1 MKQWM
6 TFGIKTEG
14 AEKAEKDIDGV
25 AAASKKAEE
34 SQEGLNDS
42 IESGTGALDKM
53 TGGAIGAFKGVVGG
67 VKKAVLGMKTLK
79 GAMMATGIG
88 ALVVIVGSLVAYFT
102 KTKKGAEILQVATA
116 ALGAVFGVL
125 TDVLSSI
132 GETMVWAF
140 TSPQEALDAVSE
152 KMEALGGWF
161 SDLGNYLK
169 EAFFFS
175 LLKVKRAM
183 LSFAAAGKELLGFD
197 ASGMRAEIASIDD
210 QLNESIEKMQI
221 ASDKVT
227 EPLKKAWKTVTE
239 GVANFVDK
247 VGKAISTASALEKR
261 AVALADAQRNLSV
274 EFAQT
279 REKMND
285 LRMVG
290 EDVTQEIG
298 KRIKATEEAGALEIA
313 LAAKT
318 LALAQE
324 AVDIK
329 RAQNNISESTAEDLQ
344 ALADLEIAL
353 SNAQIESAGKQR
365 GLLMK
370 INGLYK
376 EQDAIAAAVVAK
388 EAARVKGLL
397 DQQNAIDDIKDAGM
411 ARELQKI
418 EEHWT
423 EQLRL
428 ATEAGG
434 ELVGLE
440 EVKETQL
447 KEVRDKYQAIADAEA
462 EAIRLAKEA
471 LDDKAEADAEAK
483 REEIKN
489 GVIQTAGAVLDGL
502 TALNEAFTALSGEQV
517 DANAA
522 RQLAISEETD
532 EAKKKQLIET
542 NNAILAEQEKQQKK
556 GFENSK
562 KLQIAQALIQTYSS
576 ATAAFSS
583 LAGIPVVGPVLGGL
597 AAAAAVAGGLAQ
609 IAMIKKTTF
618 QGGGAGQQEYQ
629 APPTT
634 AEELGGGGGG
644 AATAAAGTSPQIDLG
659 FLGAGSGGS
668 IQAYVI
674 SENVTNQQQADQIVT
689 DQTTL

>member
-1 MKQWM
+1 MGMKQTM

-14 AEKAEKDIDGV
+14 AKKAEKDIDGV

-42 IESGTGALDKM
+42 IESGTGALGGM
-53 TGGAIGAFKGVVGG
+53 AGGAIMAFKGVVGG
-67 VKKAVLGMKTLK
+67 VKKAVLGMRTLK
-79 GAMMATGIG
+79 GAMISTGIG
-88 ALVVIVGSLVAYFT
+88 ALVVLVASLIMYFT
-102 KTKKGAEILQVATA
+102 KTKKGAEVLQVATA

-169 EAFFFS
+169 EVFFFS

-210 QLNESIEKMQI
+210 QLDESIEKMQI

-227 EPLKKAWKTVTE
+227 EPLKKAWETVTE
-239 GVANFVDK
+239 GVVNFVNK
-247 VGKAISTASALEKR
+247 VADAVGQASALEKR
-261 AVALADAQRNLSV
+261 AIALADAQRALGV
-274 EFAQT
+274 EFAKT
-279 REKMND
+279 RETMNE
-285 LRMVG
+285 LRIIG
-290 EDVTQEIG
+290 EDTTKEIG
-298 KRIKATEEAGALEIA
+298 VRIAAIEEAGALEAA
-313 LAAKT
+313 LAAKS

-329 RAQNNISESTAEDLQ
+329 RAQNDISESTAEDLQ

-365 GLLMK
+365 ALLMK
-370 INGLYK
+370 VNSLYK
-376 EQDAIAAAVVAK
+376 EQEANAAATTAK

-397 DQQNAIDDIKDAGM
+397 GQQKAIDDIKDAGM

-418 EEHWT
+418 EDHWA
-423 EQLRL
+423 EQKRL
-428 ATEAGG
+428 ATEANG
-434 ELVGLE
+434 ELVGIDE
-440 EVKETQL
+440 AKEIQL
-447 KEVRDKYQAIADAEA
+447 KAVRDKFQ
-462 EAIRLAKEA
+462 
-471 LDDKAEADAEAK
+471 AEADAES
-483 REEIKN
+483 EENRQKIKD
-489 GVIQTAGAVLDGL
+489 GIIQTAGAVLDGL
-502 TALNEAFTALSGEQV
+502 SALNEAFTSLSGEQV

-522 RQLAISEETD
+522 RELAISEETD

-542 NNAILAEQEKQQKK
+542 NNKILAEQEKQQKK

-583 LAGIPVVGPVLGGL
+583 LAGIPVVGPILGGL

-634 AEELGGGGGG
+634 AEGVG
-644 AATAAAGTSPQIDLG
+644 AAAAGTSPQLDLG
-659 FLGAGSGGS
+659 FLGEGAGGS

>member
-1 MKQWM
+1 M

-42 IESGTGALDKM
+42 IESGTGALGGM
-53 TGGAIGAFKGVVGG
+53 AGGAITAFKGVVGG
-67 VKKAVLGMKTLK
+67 VKKAVLGMRTLK
-79 GAMMATGIG
+79 GAMISTGIG
-88 ALVVIVGSLVAYFT
+88 ALVVLVASLMMYFT
-102 KTKKGAEILQVATA
+102 KTKKGAEVLQVAMA
-116 ALGAVFGVL
+116 GLGAVFGVM

-132 GETMVWAF
+132 GEAMVSAF
-140 TSPQEALDAVSE
+140 SSPKDAIDKLLEAGQGVLDWFGDLWKLYTKSVKLVLLGIMEGMYKAAIAAKRLLTLGMGDTSGLEAKLRQVKTDTKEAKEELIEAAKVVAEPFVEAFVAAKDAV
-152 KMEALGGWF
+152 
-161 SDLGNYLK
+161 
-169 EAFFFS
+169 
-175 LLKVKRAM
+175 V
-183 LSFAAAGKELLGFD
+183 GFV
-197 ASGMRAEIASIDD
+197 E
-210 QLNESIEKMQI
+210 
-221 ASDKVT
+221 
-227 EPLKKAWKTVTE
+227 
-239 GVANFVDK
+239 K

-279 REKMND
+279 REKMNE

-290 EDVTQEIG
+290 EDITQEIG
-298 KRIKATEEAGALEIA
+298 KRIKATEEAGAMEIA

-370 INGLYK
+370 VNGLYK
-376 EQDAIAAAVVAK
+376 EQDALAAAVVAK

-397 DQQNAIDDIKDAGM
+397 DQQKAIDDIKDAGM

-489 GVIQTAGAVLDGL
+489 GIIQTAGAVLDGL

-522 RQLAISEETD
+522 RELAISEETD

-542 NNAILAEQEKQQKK
+542 NNAILAEQEKKQKK

-583 LAGIPVVGPVLGGL
+583 LAGIPVVGPILGGL
-597 AAAAAVAGGLAQ
+597 AAAAAVAGGFAQ
-609 IAMIKKTTF
+609 IAAIKKTTF

-634 AEELGGGGGG
+634 AEGVGGG

-659 FLGAGSGGS
+659 FLGGGSGGS